1 MRKTKFYLA
10 GSYAR
15 REELAGY
22 ARELKYHGHEVTA
35 SWLDGSHNEGVGGD
49 DEYAHEDLADIRD
62 CEVFVLFTD
71 NYATATGGKDFEAG
85 FAYAHG
91 KRHVLIGERRNV
103 FHHLTSFRVF
113 ATVEDF
119 LRWAAE

>member
-22 ARELKYHGHEVTA
+22 ARELQYHGHEVTA
-35 SWLDGSHNEGVGGD
+35 KWLDGDYD
-49 DEYAHEDLADIRD
+49 DLVYAFQGAEDDLCDIRD

-71 NYATATGGKDFEAG
+71 NYMAATGGKDFEAG

-113 ATVEDF
+113 ATVQDF